1 MGQAEQRAI
10 AHRVQQQLTAELEAL
25 YRGVFDRMSRE
36 PLGEGAMARLTQVIL
51 RSRDGALSPLQEAM
65 GPAPIP
71 GDPQE
76 KPSPNVW
83 S

>member
-10 AHRVQQQLTAELEAL
+10 VRRVQQELSVELEAL
-25 YRGVFDRMSRE
+25 YRGVFDRMSQE
-36 PLGEGAMARLTQVIL
+36 ALGEGVMARLTQVVL

-65 GPAPIP
+65 GSSPIP

-76 KPSPNVW
+76 EPSP
-83 S
+83 

>member
-36 PLGEGAMARLTQVIL
+36 QLGEGAMARLTQVIL
-51 RSRDGALSPLQEAM
+51 RSRDGALSPLQESM
-65 GPAPIP
+65 GPAPMA
-71 GDPQE
+71 GPQE
-76 KPSPNVW
+76 KPSLN